1 VWLVTMKIFVS
12 YRRADSGH
20 AAGRL
25 GERLDE
31 RFTLFMDVDRI
42 RPGSDFT
49 TAVREAVNQADVL
62 VAVIGSQW
70 LTLRAESGG
79 RRIDQP
85 DDWVAEEVG
94 TALRRGIP
102 VIPVLVDGA
111 SMPARDELPSAL
123 ADLANR
129 QAMKIAHESF
139 AADSTRLIETVEEI
153 ARAAEPE
160 HVNLWEDPDYPRAR
174 GAFLQGIW
182 PTAIEGFE
190 RVLRRHPRQP
200 RVVEQ
205 LEQARRNQ
213 RLLDLHA
220 TAEGAVRAGRWE
232 EAVDAFTAIA
242 ALQPSDEVKARIAD
256 AQLRLR
262 VTELQNDVRALAES
276 GAWAAVLAAN
286 TELAGLEP
294 KAGDPDG
301 LATRARAELLEAEL
315 DRLYSQGVKQL
326 DEQNWIG
333 AEATFGALLDRR
345 AGYRDA
351 HELRALAQ
359 RKGRPRERGQ
369 PPPVQQVASPAAWG
383 WYSPGTPSVPGQP
396 RAPSPPDPESSSY
409 RSAKYQAVPPR
420 QPAQDPGRTLGI
432 VGLLLAILCSL
443 MGLASIFASLPG
455 FSIVFLSSPIGLI
468 ISIVAGRRSAH
479 AGFKNNIALAGI
491 IICAIWL
498 VLIIVFVASAII
510 DSSVG

>member
-1 VWLVTMKIFVS
+1 MLLTSRAKPGVVWLVTVKVFVS

-85 DDWVAEEVG
+85 DDWVAEEIG

-102 VIPVLVDGA
+102 VIPVLVDGVG
-111 SMPARDELPSAL
+111 MPAREELPSAL

-129 QAMKIAHESF
+129 QAMRMTHESF
-139 AADSTRLIETVEEI
+139 AADSTRLIETIEGMVT
-153 ARAAEPE
+153 AAEPE

-174 GAFLQGIW
+174 GAFLQGLW
-182 PTAIEGFE
+182 PAAIEGFE

-220 TAEGAVRAGRWE
+220 TGEGAVRAGRWE

-242 ALQPSDEVKARIAD
+242 ALRPSDEVKARIAH

-262 VTELQNDVRALAES
+262 VTELQNDVHALAES

-286 TELAGLEP
+286 AELAGLDPE
-294 KAGDPDG
+294 AGDPYG
-301 LATRARAELLEAEL
+301 LATKARAELWGAEIE
-315 DRLYSQGVKQL
+315 RLYSQGVKQL
-326 DEQNWIG
+326 DEHDWTG
-333 AEATFGALLDRR
+333 AQATFGALLDRQ
-345 AGYRDA
+345 ADYRDA
-351 HELRALAQ
+351 RELLAFAQ
-359 RKGRPRERGQ
+359 REGRPREKGQ
-369 PPPVQQVASPAAWG
+369 PPPSQQAASPAAWG
-383 WYSPGTPSVPGQP
+383 WYSPDPPSVSGQP
-396 RAPSPPDPESSSY
+396 RASSPPEPRSSS
-409 RSAKYQAVPPR
+409 SGMAQYQAVPSA
-420 QPAQDPGRTLGI
+420 PARDPGRILGI
-432 VGLLLAILCSL
+432 VGLVLAIFC
-443 MGLASIFASLPG
+443 GL
-455 FSIVFLSSPIGLI
+455 IGVI
-468 ISIVAGRRSAH
+468 ISIVAYRLSAR
-479 AGFKNNIALAGI
+479 AGFKNKIALAGI
-491 IICAIWL
+491 IVGAIVL
-498 VLIIVFVASAII
+498 VLYIVVYVNAYIQGGS
-510 DSSVG
+510 

>member
-1 VWLVTMKIFVS
+1 VTVRVFVS
-12 YRRADSGH
+12 YRRADSKH

-42 RPGSDFT
+42 RPGADFT
-49 TAVREAVNQADVL
+49 TVVRDAVNQADVL
-62 VAVIGSQW
+62 LAVIGSQW
-70 LTLRAESGG
+70 LTLAADNGG
-79 RRIDQP
+79 HRIDQP
-85 DDWVAEEVG
+85 DDWVAEEIG

-111 SMPARDELPSAL
+111 RMPDREELPPAL

-129 QAMKIAHESF
+129 QAMRIAHESF
-139 AADSTRLIETVEEI
+139 AADSTRLIETIEEI
-153 ARAAEPE
+153 ATAAEPA

-174 GAFLQGIW
+174 GAFLQGLW
-182 PTAIEGFE
+182 PAAIDGFE

-220 TAEGAVRAGRWE
+220 TAEGAARAGRWD

-286 TELAGLEP
+286 TELAGLDP
-294 KAGDPDG
+294 KAGDPEG
-301 LATRARAELLEAEL
+301 LAARARAELLEAEL

-326 DEQNWIG
+326 DGRNWTG
-333 AEATFGALLDRR
+333 AKATFGALLDRR

-351 HELRALAQ
+351 RELLALARRQ
-359 RKGRPRERGQ
+359 GKSKEKDQ
-369 PPPVQQVASPAAWG
+369 PPPVQQATSPAARG
-383 WYSPGTPSVPGQP
+383 WSSPGPLSAPGQP
-396 RAPSPPDPESSSY
+396 RAPSPPDPKSSGHTMGQ
-409 RSAKYQAVPPR
+409 YQAARPQR
-420 QPAQDPGRTLGI
+420 PARPPGRTLGI
-432 VGLLLAILCSL
+432 VGLIL
-443 MGLASIFASLPG
+443 GIVGVPA
-455 FSIVFLSSPIGLI
+455 SIVFLFGVIGLVFC
-468 ISIVAGRRSAH
+468 IVAYRQSAK
-479 AGFKNNIALAGI
+479 AGFMNDIALAGI
-491 IICAIWL
+491 IVGVISL
-498 VLIIVFVASAII
+498 VLGVITVIVLAQGS
-510 DSSVG
+510 G

>member
-1 VWLVTMKIFVS
+1 VWLVTVRVFVS
-12 YRRADSGH
+12 YRRADSRH

-31 RFTLFMDVDRI
+31 HFTLFMDVDRI
-42 RPGSDFT
+42 RPGADFT
-49 TAVREAVNQADVL
+49 TVVREAVNQTDVL
-62 VAVIGSQW
+62 LAVIGSQW
-70 LTLRAESGG
+70 LNLTGENRG

-85 DDWVAEEVG
+85 DDWVVEEIG

-129 QAMKIAHESF
+129 QAMRIAHESF
-139 AADSTRLIETVEEI
+139 AADSTRLIERIEEI
-153 ARAAEPE
+153 VTAAEPA

-174 GAFLQGIW
+174 GAFLQGLW
-182 PTAIEGFE
+182 PAAIEGFE

-220 TAEGAVRAGRWE
+220 TAESAVRAGRWE

-242 ALQPSDEVKARIAD
+242 ALQPSDEVKARIAH

-286 TELAGLEP
+286 AELARLYP
-294 KAGDPDG
+294 KAADPYG
-301 LATRARAELLEAEL
+301 LATKARAELFEAEL
-315 DRLYSQGVKQL
+315 AARYAQGVKQL
-326 DEQNWIG
+326 DQQDWSG
-333 AEATFGALLDRR
+333 AEETFGALLARR
-345 AGYRDA
+345 ADYRDA
-351 HELRALAQ
+351 AELLALSQ
-359 RKGRPRERGQ
+359 RQGRP
-369 PPPVQQVASPAAWG
+369 ASPVHPPRRTRSLRITERLRTRPCHRCRVRIPAARWA
-383 WYSPGTPSVPGQP
+383 SS
-396 RAPSPPDPESSSY
+396 ASSSPSSAA
-409 RSAKYQAVPPR
+409 RS
-420 QPAQDPGRTLGI
+420 G
-432 VGLLLAILCSL
+432 
-443 MGLASIFASLPG
+443 
-455 FSIVFLSSPIGLI
+455 
-468 ISIVAGRRSAH
+468 
-479 AGFKNNIALAGI
+479 
-491 IICAIWL
+491 
-498 VLIIVFVASAII
+498 
-510 DSSVG
+510 